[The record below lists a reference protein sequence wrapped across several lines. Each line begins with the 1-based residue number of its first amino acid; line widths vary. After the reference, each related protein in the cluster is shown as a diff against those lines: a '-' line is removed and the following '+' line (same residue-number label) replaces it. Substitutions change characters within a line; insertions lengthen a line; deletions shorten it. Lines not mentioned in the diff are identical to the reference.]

1 MSFQIDDDVYYNTSD
16 AFRGNRPYEGNRYSY
31 ALAEVEELIN
41 SRLKSIVPDERKGDI
56 CFCLVLEA
64 LISDMTLHAITSH
77 GHPKTL
83 SYRDKFGSIHSF
95 YTRIRMRARN

>member
-1 MSFQIDDDVYYNTSD
+1 MSFQIDDDIYYNTSD
-16 AFRGNRPYEGNRYSY
+16 AFRGNRPNEDTSYSY

-64 LISDMTLHAITSH
+64 LISDMTLHHHI

>member
-1 MSFQIDDDVYYNTSD
+1 MSFQIDDDIYYNTSD
-16 AFRGNRPYEGNRYSY
+16 AFRGNRPNADTSYSY

-64 LISDMTLHAITSH
+64 LIDMTLHTSVILKPYH
-77 GHPKTL
+77 IGINLDP
-83 SYRDKFGSIHSF
+83 FIHF
-95 YTRIRMRARN
+95 IRA